1 MDRSH
6 LGLRIDGIINTQT
19 NRMFRFLHPGRH
31 HRDWVK
37 GASKDHT
44 PLHNSI
50 SPSDPPITNQILLP
64 KPKHPDP
71 LNYKARSIR
80 PRGHP
85 FHLNSPL
92 NPPNKKQSLSR
103 NPNFPPTS
111 DIQHISPWWKASPK
125 PHKGPA
131 STILIHQ
138 RKWNSSKESSRSQN
152 LLR

>member
-71 LNYKARSIR
+71 LIYKARSIR

-111 DIQHISPWWKASPK
+111 DIQHISSAPCEK
-125 PHKGPA
+125 
-131 STILIHQ
+131 L
-138 RKWNSSKESSRSQN
+138 RQN
-152 LLR
+152 HIRDLHLPFLYTNGSGTP